1 MTALGSQQM
10 VTLMI
15 DVMRSSVTK
24 HASFD
29 RDVEPYAV
37 RTTDYQPLPLPPVD
51 EVNGAPELMMYIM
64 PHSPANHPAS
74 WRRQFYG
81 DVSAQPLSDTQL
93 YMMEL
98 AVNADRARRQDY
110 R

>member
-81 DVSAQPLSDTQL
+81 DVSAKAPLILNCT
-93 YMMEL
+93 
-98 AVNADRARRQDY
+98 
-110 R
+110 